1 MKIKIT
7 NIEIS
12 STMFLLIF
20 SCTLGLAPF
29 ISIKISG
36 IDSYFSVLF
45 GSILGLIP
53 LCIILYLFNYQI
65 DKPINEKNKI
75 IFGKTVGTIINYL
88 TIPFLFILGI
98 TYLFNL
104 GNFVISQYLTNTPL
118 LIIIIVIS
126 LTSLFIAN
134 KGIKVITKTS
144 SIYSII
150 IIIVFLIAVL
160 GIFKE
165 IKLDNIKPI
174 LEFGLKKPLIA
185 GLVNTLSFTSP
196 IYTILFI
203 PKKEIENNTKTKK
216 YFIIAYLI
224 SMIIIFTIAIV
235 TSSILGK
242 YLLQTYQYPV
252 YITLKRISLFNFID
266 RIENFLS
273 FQWILSGITVI
284 AMTIY
289 SVSKNIKNKESK
301 LINFIIT
308 ILMIILSYLLF
319 KNNTSFNEYL
329 YTIYPYLL
337 LPIPIIYVIIFIGAV
352 IQKKYK

>member
-1 MKIKIT
+1 
-7 NIEIS
+7 
-12 STMFLLIF
+12 MFLLIF

-29 ISIKISG
+29 IRIKISD

-53 LCIILYLFNYQI
+53 ICIILYLFNYQI
-65 DKPINEKNKI
+65 DKPINEKTKI
-75 IFGKTVGTIINYL
+75 IFGKIVGTIINYL
-88 TIPFLFILGI
+88 TIPFFFILGI

-104 GNFVISQYLTNTPL
+104 SNFVISQYLTDTPL

-126 LTSLFIAN
+126 LTSLFVAN
-134 KGIKVITKTS
+134 KGIKVITNTS

-150 IIIVFLIAVL
+150 IITVFLIAIL

-165 IKLDNIKPI
+165 IKPDNLKPI

-185 GLVNTLSFTSP
+185 GLANTLSFTSP

-203 PKKEIENNTKTKK
+203 PKSEVENNKNTKK
-216 YFIIAYLI
+216 YFIITYLI
-224 SMIIIFTIAIV
+224 SMLIIFSIAIV

-289 SVSKNIKNKESK
+289 SVGKNIKNKENK
-301 LINFIIT
+301 LINLIVT

-319 KNNTSFNEYL
+319 KNSTSFNEYL

-337 LPIPIIYVIIFIGAV
+337 IPLLVIYIIIFIGAL
-352 IQKKYK
+352 IKKKYK

>member
-1 MKIKIT
+1 
-7 NIEIS
+7 
-12 STMFLLIF
+12 
-20 SCTLGLAPF
+20 
-29 ISIKISG
+29 
-36 IDSYFSVLF
+36 
-45 GSILGLIP
+45 
-53 LCIILYLFNYQI
+53 
-65 DKPINEKNKI
+65 
-75 IFGKTVGTIINYL
+75 
-88 TIPFLFILGI
+88 
-98 TYLFNL
+98 
-104 GNFVISQYLTNTPL
+104 
-118 LIIIIVIS
+118 
-126 LTSLFIAN
+126 
-134 KGIKVITKTS
+134 
-144 SIYSII
+144 
-150 IIIVFLIAVL
+150 
-160 GIFKE
+160 
-165 IKLDNIKPI
+165 
-174 LEFGLKKPLIA
+174 
-185 GLVNTLSFTSP
+185 
-196 IYTILFI
+196 
-203 PKKEIENNTKTKK
+203 
-216 YFIIAYLI
+216 
-224 SMIIIFTIAIV
+224 MIIIFTIAIV

-242 YLLQTYQYPV
+242 YLLQAYQYPV

>member
-1 MKIKIT
+1 M
-7 NIEIS
+7 
-12 STMFLLIF
+12 
-20 SCTLGLAPF
+20 
-29 ISIKISG
+29 
-36 IDSYFSVLF
+36 
-45 GSILGLIP
+45 
-53 LCIILYLFNYQI
+53 Q
-65 DKPINEKNKI
+65 
-75 IFGKTVGTIINYL
+75 
-88 TIPFLFILGI
+88 
-98 TYLFNL
+98 
-104 GNFVISQYLTNTPL
+104 
-118 LIIIIVIS
+118 
-126 LTSLFIAN
+126 
-134 KGIKVITKTS
+134 
-144 SIYSII
+144 
-150 IIIVFLIAVL
+150 
-160 GIFKE
+160 
-165 IKLDNIKPI
+165 
-174 LEFGLKKPLIA
+174 
-185 GLVNTLSFTSP
+185 
-196 IYTILFI
+196 
-203 PKKEIENNTKTKK
+203 KKEIENNTKTKK
-216 YFIIAYLI
+216 YFIITYLI

-352 IQKKYK
+352 IKKKYK

>member
-1 MKIKIT
+1 MVPT
-7 NIEIS
+7 
-12 STMFLLIF
+12 
-20 SCTLGLAPF
+20 
-29 ISIKISG
+29 
-36 IDSYFSVLF
+36 VL
-45 GSILGLIP
+45 
-53 LCIILYLFNYQI
+53 
-65 DKPINEKNKI
+65 
-75 IFGKTVGTIINYL
+75 
-88 TIPFLFILGI
+88 
-98 TYLFNL
+98 
-104 GNFVISQYLTNTPL
+104 
-118 LIIIIVIS
+118 
-126 LTSLFIAN
+126 
-134 KGIKVITKTS
+134 
-144 SIYSII
+144 
-150 IIIVFLIAVL
+150 
-160 GIFKE
+160 
-165 IKLDNIKPI
+165 
-174 LEFGLKKPLIA
+174 
-185 GLVNTLSFTSP
+185 
-196 IYTILFI
+196 

-216 YFIIAYLI
+216 YFIITYLI

-242 YLLQTYQYPV
+242 YLLQAYQYPV

-352 IQKKYK
+352 IKKKYK

>member
-45 GSILGLIP
+45 GSILGLLP

-134 KGIKVITKTS
+134 KGIKVVP
-144 SIYSII
+144 Y
-150 IIIVFLIAVL
+150 IV
-160 GIFKE
+160 
-165 IKLDNIKPI
+165 
-174 LEFGLKKPLIA
+174 
-185 GLVNTLSFTSP
+185 
-196 IYTILFI
+196 
-203 PKKEIENNTKTKK
+203 
-216 YFIIAYLI
+216 
-224 SMIIIFTIAIV
+224 
-235 TSSILGK
+235 
-242 YLLQTYQYPV
+242 
-252 YITLKRISLFNFID
+252 
-266 RIENFLS
+266 
-273 FQWILSGITVI
+273 
-284 AMTIY
+284 
-289 SVSKNIKNKESK
+289 
-301 LINFIIT
+301 
-308 ILMIILSYLLF
+308 
-319 KNNTSFNEYL
+319 
-329 YTIYPYLL
+329 
-337 LPIPIIYVIIFIGAV
+337 
-352 IQKKYK
+352 

>member
-1 MKIKIT
+1 M
-7 NIEIS
+7 
-12 STMFLLIF
+12 
-20 SCTLGLAPF
+20 
-29 ISIKISG
+29 
-36 IDSYFSVLF
+36 
-45 GSILGLIP
+45 
-53 LCIILYLFNYQI
+53 Q
-65 DKPINEKNKI
+65 
-75 IFGKTVGTIINYL
+75 
-88 TIPFLFILGI
+88 
-98 TYLFNL
+98 
-104 GNFVISQYLTNTPL
+104 
-118 LIIIIVIS
+118 
-126 LTSLFIAN
+126 
-134 KGIKVITKTS
+134 
-144 SIYSII
+144 
-150 IIIVFLIAVL
+150 
-160 GIFKE
+160 
-165 IKLDNIKPI
+165 
-174 LEFGLKKPLIA
+174 
-185 GLVNTLSFTSP
+185 
-196 IYTILFI
+196 
-203 PKKEIENNTKTKK
+203 KKEIENNTKTKK
-216 YFIIAYLI
+216 YFIITYLI

>member
-45 GSILGLIP
+45 GSILGLLP

-160 GIFKE
+160 GISKE
-165 IKLDNIKPI
+165 IKLDSLKPI

-203 PKKEIENNTKTKK
+203 PKKRNRKQYQNKKIFHHNLSNKYDNN
-216 YFIIAYLI
+216 IHH
-224 SMIIIFTIAIV
+224 SH
-235 TSSILGK
+235 S
-242 YLLQTYQYPV
+242 
-252 YITLKRISLFNFID
+252 
-266 RIENFLS
+266 
-273 FQWILSGITVI
+273 
-284 AMTIY
+284 
-289 SVSKNIKNKESK
+289 NK
-301 LINFIIT
+301 
-308 ILMIILSYLLF
+308 
-319 KNNTSFNEYL
+319 
-329 YTIYPYLL
+329 
-337 LPIPIIYVIIFIGAV
+337 
-352 IQKKYK
+352 

>member
-1 MKIKIT
+1 MREKYNTDIFSFRQSFYRGNPKYYNTHYKDTWYESIFPNLTLEVKSNIKLYEKGNTLGGIEYENKKIT

-12 STMFLLIF
+12 STMFLLFLLMYLRPSPIY
-20 SCTLGLAPF
+20 
-29 ISIKISG
+29 KYQNISG

-150 IIIVFLIAVL
+150 IIIVFP
-160 GIFKE
+160 
-165 IKLDNIKPI
+165 NR
-174 LEFGLKKPLIA
+174 
-185 GLVNTLSFTSP
+185 
-196 IYTILFI
+196 
-203 PKKEIENNTKTKK
+203 
-216 YFIIAYLI
+216 
-224 SMIIIFTIAIV
+224 
-235 TSSILGK
+235 
-242 YLLQTYQYPV
+242 
-252 YITLKRISLFNFID
+252 RI
-266 RIENFLS
+266 R
-273 FQWILSGITVI
+273 
-284 AMTIY
+284 A
-289 SVSKNIKNKESK
+289 
-301 LINFIIT
+301 
-308 ILMIILSYLLF
+308 
-319 KNNTSFNEYL
+319 
-329 YTIYPYLL
+329 
-337 LPIPIIYVIIFIGAV
+337 
-352 IQKKYK
+352 IQKK